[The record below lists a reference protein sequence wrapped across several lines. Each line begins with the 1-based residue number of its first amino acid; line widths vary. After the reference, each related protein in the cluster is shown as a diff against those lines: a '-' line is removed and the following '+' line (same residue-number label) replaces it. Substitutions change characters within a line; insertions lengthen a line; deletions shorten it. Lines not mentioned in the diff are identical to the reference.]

1 MTNNRQQAR
10 DYLDR
15 IPRSSFWDV
24 VSEAKISDEDRI
36 ILDGKFIHG
45 HSYQQIS
52 GYVGLTED
60 GVKKRIAKIYDK
72 IFKLL

>member
-10 DYLDR
+10 EYLDR
-15 IPRSSFWDV
+15 LPRSNFWDIV
-24 VSEAKISDEDRI
+24 AEAKISDEDRI

-45 HSYQQIS
+45 YSYQKIGS
-52 GYVGLTED
+52 CVGLTED

-72 IFKLL
+72 IFELL